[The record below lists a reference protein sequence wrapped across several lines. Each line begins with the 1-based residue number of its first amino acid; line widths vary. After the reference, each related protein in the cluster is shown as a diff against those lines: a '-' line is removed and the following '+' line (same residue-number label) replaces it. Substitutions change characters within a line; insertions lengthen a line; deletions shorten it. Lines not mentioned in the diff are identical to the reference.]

1 MVGNLYSFVF
11 TLRQRYGTVP
21 FIALLGL
28 FPFFPVSSII
38 GVGAGL
44 AGLALIRK
52 GREPRTGMWPC
63 ILGIVIG
70 LMWFALG
77 LLFVDRFA
85 AWLGV
90 ALDSFLHFFQEA
102 FHDSD
107 ILLIQ
112 LNRP

>member
-11 TLRQRYGTVP
+11 TLRQRYGTVS

-38 GVGAGL
+38 GVGAGI

-52 GREPRTGMWPC
+52 GREPRTGIWPC
-63 ILGIVIG
+63 ILGIALG

-77 LLFVDRFA
+77 LLFVDRLA
-85 AWLGV
+85 AWLSV
-90 ALDSFLHFFQEA
+90 AFGSFFQFFQET

-112 LNRP
+112 LKEP